1 MVGPVRGRPIKQA
14 GRPAAHSRPV
24 YRLLSHWRQRTTSS
38 VQEGKEKHT
47 EREMTSEPW
56 TYTSE
61 LEKVVRGF
69 CWQSLILGSFT
80 KAEGGPK
87 IFRPNSRENKMRRKL
102 ANCNVFII
110 YCFKMAIKVVTTR
123 TVKFVLFFYFSC
135 LQRKVTK
142 TKVLCSQQT
151 FEMDFTIYNTI
162 FKS

>member
-14 GRPAAHSRPV
+14 GRPAAHTRPV

-56 TYTSE
+56 KFTSE

-102 ANCNVFII
+102 ANCNAFII

-123 TVKFVLFFYFSC
+123 TVKFVLFFTFHVC
-135 LQRKVTK
+135 NAKWPKQRFCAVNKPLK
-142 TKVLCSQQT
+142 
-151 FEMDFTIYNTI
+151 MDFIIYNTI
-162 FKS
+162 FQS